1 MSIQQTPVSVNILGK
16 EYKIICA
23 ENEQEDLIASAQQLD
38 NQMREIRLSGKVAGA
53 ERVAVLAALN
63 LSVELQQSRKSSTP
77 LNANSSK
84 LSEHLNKMY
93 LKIETALKKG

>member
-1 MSIQQTPVSVNILGK
+1 MSIQQHPVSINILGK

-23 ENEQEDLIASAQQLD
+23 ASEQEDLIASAQELD
-38 NQMREIRLSGKVAGA
+38 HQMRKIRLSGKVASA

-63 LSVELQQSRKSSTP
+63 LNVELQQSTQDSPPVSS
-77 LNANSSK
+77 NSSN

-93 LKIETALKKG
+93 LKIETALKNV